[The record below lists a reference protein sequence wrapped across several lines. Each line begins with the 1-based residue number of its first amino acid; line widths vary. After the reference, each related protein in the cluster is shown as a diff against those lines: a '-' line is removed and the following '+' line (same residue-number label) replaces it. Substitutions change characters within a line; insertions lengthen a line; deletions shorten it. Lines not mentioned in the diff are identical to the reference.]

1 MQLAG
6 ESYEYAGAINL
17 SFPLVLL
24 PQWHDKWSRRWASMY
39 CLEKQKHN
47 RTAPSSDKWVCSFPL
62 SRHMTSKL
70 FLWRAIPEFF
80 FFFRYLELD
89 LYKKKTQIFH
99 GLWNAPNKRG
109 TRKRRTMQLKT
120 FHPMYGCR
128 LNDCMKTTQ
137 SLSQSLCQ
145 CRSFSWAASS
155 AVTKNNNYTLP
166 VMRVFLFV

>member
-1 MQLAG
+1 MISDPDGGHQCILWRNKNTS
-6 ESYEYAGAINL
+6 ELHRRQISECVL
-17 SFPLVLL
+17 SLFLGTWLV
-24 PQWHDKWSRRWASMY
+24 
-39 CLEKQKHN
+39 N
-47 RTAPSSDKWVCSFPL
+47 CSFDEPYL
-62 SRHMTSKL
+62 SL
-70 FLWRAIPEFF
+70 

-120 FHPMYGCR
+120 FHLMYGCR

-166 VMRVFLFV
+166 VMRVFFICLAWLI